1 MIKTIMSRCIHCT
14 RCVRFAQEYGG
25 SPSLGTLGRGSA
37 MEIGTYVKGFAL
49 EELSANVID
58 LCPVGALTAMP
69 YAFSYRPWELLSF
82 ESIDLFDALASSL
95 RFDVANNRIVRVLP
109 VLDELCNEEWLS
121 NKARFALDL

>member
-1 MIKTIMSRCIHCT
+1 
-14 RCVRFAQEYGG
+14 
-25 SPSLGTLGRGSA
+25 

-109 VLDELCNEEWLS
+109 VLDELCNEE
-121 NKARFALDL
+121 